1 MRGILLAGGTGSRL
15 YPLTLPIVKQLLPI
29 YDKPMVYYP
38 LSTLMLAGI
47 REILIISTDRDI
59 DRFRELLSDGSQWG
73 IEISYATQD
82 KPRGIADSFN
92 IGANFISGESSALAL
107 GDNIFYGT
115 GLGAQLESYL
125 NIDGA
130 LIFGY
135 EVSNPSEY
143 GVVTIDNLGH
153 AIELFEK
160 PSSPT
165 TNLAVPGLYFYDT
178 NVVEI
183 VRNIEPSP
191 RGELEITSVNQV
203 YLEMG
208 KLKVQILP
216 RGTAWLD
223 TGTPESLHDA
233 STFVRLIEERQGLR
247 IGSPEEI
254 AWRKGWITDKQ
265 LAHLADN
272 QSPNSYSKYLMR
284 LYKKPT

>member
-1 MRGILLAGGTGSRL
+1 MRGIVLAGGTGTRL
-15 YPLTLPIVKQLLPI
+15 YPLTLPIVKQLLPV

-47 REILIISTDRDI
+47 REILVISSGRDI
-59 DRFRELLSDGSQWG
+59 NRFQDLLADGSQWG
-73 IEISYATQD
+73 VDISYAIQE
-82 KPRGIADSFN
+82 KPRGIADSIN
-92 IGANFISGESSALAL
+92 VGAEFISGKSSALAL

-115 GLGAQLESYL
+115 GLGAQLETYFDL
-125 NIDGA
+125 DGA

-135 EVSNPSEY
+135 EVSNPAEY
-143 GVVTIDNLGH
+143 GVVTLDNLGH
-153 AIELFEK
+153 PVGLIEK
-160 PSSPT
+160 PDSPAS
-165 TNLAVPGLYFYDT
+165 NLAIPGLYFYDQ

-183 VRNIEPSP
+183 VKSIQPSR

-233 STFVRLIEERQGLR
+233 ATFVRLIEERQGLR
-247 IGSPEEI
+247 VGCPEEI

-265 LAHLADN
+265 LAQLAN
-272 QSPNSYSKYLMR
+272 SQSPNSYSKYLSG
-284 LYKKPT
+284 LLK